1 MTVQASAATIER
13 AYAGY
18 PGVTTQSPTTT
29 SPVAYHFEFGQEVRN
44 RQADQPTRASSASVL
59 KGYLEQVITGPSAA
73 TSRSTNDECVRR
85 AGRGRNAALIA
96 LLEKW
101 LADDSGYDEKTWP
114 ALKKR
119 IEESRLSTR
128 KRFSE

>member
-1 MTVQASAATIER
+1 VTDQSNATTIELD
-13 AYAGY
+13 YAEY
-18 PGVTTQSPTTT
+18 PVVREQSPTTT
-29 SPVAYHFEFGQEVRN
+29 MPEAYHFEFGQEVRN

-59 KGYLEQVITGPSAA
+59 AAYLEQVITGPSAA
-73 TSRSTNDECVRR
+73 TIRSPNDEFVKRP
-85 AGRGRNAALIA
+85 GRGRNAALIA